1 MTTTS
6 SYENVQN
13 QLLKEI
19 FQKAEEAANTAG
31 ESWLANAK
39 PKYEFF
45 NEDLDGK
52 RQGPGTQVLDVEG
65 GAYLEMKDK
74 RTVNYKLL
82 KRNGLIRPGGEEK
95 TIMVKHKFIGRP
107 ERGLKVAIMNAFA
120 EVLKSYGIDEFS
132 VKSFID

>member
-1 MTTTS
+1 MTS

-19 FQKAEEAANTAG
+19 FQQAEAAANAAG
-31 ESWLANAK
+31 EVWLKNAK

-52 RQGPGTQVLDVEG
+52 RQGPGTPVLDVVG

-82 KRNGLIRPGGEEK
+82 KRNGLIRPGGEER
-95 TIMVKHKFIGRP
+95 TIIAKHKFVGRS

-120 EVLKSYGIDEFS
+120 EVLKSYGIDGFS